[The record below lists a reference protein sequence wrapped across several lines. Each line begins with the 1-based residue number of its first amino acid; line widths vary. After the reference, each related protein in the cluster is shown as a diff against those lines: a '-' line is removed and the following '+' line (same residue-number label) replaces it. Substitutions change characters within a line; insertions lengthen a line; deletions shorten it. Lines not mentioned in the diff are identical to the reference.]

1 MKIYWEV
8 QLSSSES
15 DCEQSSRFS
24 FFATLKKQTKKS
36 NFFAEVF
43 L

>member
-24 FFATLKKQTKKS
+24 FFATLKNKKKS

>member
-15 DCEQSSRFS
+15 DWEQSSQFS
-24 FFATLKKQTKKS
+24 FFATLKKNKKS